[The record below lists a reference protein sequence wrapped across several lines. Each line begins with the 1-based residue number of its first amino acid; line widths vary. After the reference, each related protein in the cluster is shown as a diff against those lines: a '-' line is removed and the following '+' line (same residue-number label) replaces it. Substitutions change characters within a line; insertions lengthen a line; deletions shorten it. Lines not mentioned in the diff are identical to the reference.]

1 MTRCIFGKP
10 MPASVVTYRHSVG
23 ELRQGS
29 VTGRRNVNFVGSAQ
43 LTQKQEK
50 AHCWL
55 SQQAFWY
62 FAVPRHS
69 SGQMVVNSEGEN
81 AGKPA
86 KVKFE

>member
-1 MTRCIFGKP
+1 MLLLVRPGGFEP
-10 MPASVVTYRHSVG
+10 LAFRVG